1 MWSTSLDTLITFN
14 IAENCRTS
22 FHQSTATV
30 LPHSNLRKLNLS
42 FNKLRGPLPIPPS
55 SLVDYNVSNNMLTRE
70 IPPLFCKPSSLSC
83 LSLSNNNLSGMI
95 PQCLGNF
102 SDSLSMLDLRNNS
115 LQGSIPQMCNKASNL
130 RLIDLSY
137 NQLQG
142 KLPQSLSNCMALQ
155 ALSLS
160 NNQLND
166 VFSPWLGSF
175 PKLKVLTLC
184 CNGFLGVIGKPKK
197 DLKYFPKLQIIDLSY
212 NHFTGELP
220 YHYMLNW
227 NAMTEINLPN
237 NASYMDAN
245 WVYTLPNSY
254 GSEYIYRYTITVAY
268 KGVEI
273 YYSAIQDFFAFIDLS
288 SNKFEEEILEFI
300 GNLKALHSLNL
311 SNKILSGCI
320 PTSLGDLS
328 MIESLDLSRNNLSG
342 EIPQQ
347 LNQLEF
353 LAYFNVSH
361 NNLTGLISRGNQ
373 FNTMEQSSFEWN
385 PGLCGDPL
393 PKKCGNSK
401 VFPPPSSIFV
411 EDNNDLG
418 SSIELDWKFMLAGLI
433 SGLVVGL
440 VLGDFVTK
448 KRQTWTWLVKNFGKW
463 VPIRKGRQ

>member
-102 SDSLSMLDLRNNS
+102 SDSLSMWDLRNNS
-115 LQGSIPQMCNKASNL
+115 LQGSIPQMCNK
-130 RLIDLSY
+130 
-137 NQLQG
+137 
-142 KLPQSLSNCMALQ
+142 
-155 ALSLS
+155 
-160 NNQLND
+160 LND
-166 VFSPWLGSF
+166 VFSPWLGSL

-361 NNLTGLISRGNQ
+361 NNLTGLIS
-373 FNTMEQSSFEWN
+373 
-385 PGLCGDPL
+385 
-393 PKKCGNSK
+393 
-401 VFPPPSSIFV
+401 
-411 EDNNDLG
+411 
-418 SSIELDWKFMLAGLI
+418 
-433 SGLVVGL
+433 
-440 VLGDFVTK
+440 
-448 KRQTWTWLVKNFGKW
+448 
-463 VPIRKGRQ
+463 